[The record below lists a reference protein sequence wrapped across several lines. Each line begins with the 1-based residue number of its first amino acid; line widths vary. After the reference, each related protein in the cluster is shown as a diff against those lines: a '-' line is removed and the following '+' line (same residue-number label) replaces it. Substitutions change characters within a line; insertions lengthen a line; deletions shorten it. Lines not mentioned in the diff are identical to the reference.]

1 MNAPYAMFRGE
12 TTEDSSGRE
21 KGILEGSLTS
31 AISSEAGDRR
41 RGRNRGVAE
50 RTDGGSTGK
59 GEGGG
64 VTGGWSRW
72 SLINIRSWP
81 VIVVGCM
88 GPGRLE
94 CPSTIRP
101 FLSPKKKTDLSFFFR
116 SKRKIQTLPPSKTRW
131 TCHLSHTDYF
141 ARIFS
146 NTRETRG
153 WFVCVFRRFIFSKRL
168 SF

>member
-1 MNAPYAMFRGE
+1 MFRGE

-101 FLSPKKKTDLSFFFR
+101 FLSPKKKTDLSSFFFAQKEKYR
-116 SKRKIQTLPPSKTRW
+116 PSPPPKPGGLV
-131 TCHLSHTDYF
+131 TCRTQIILLGF
-141 ARIFS
+141 FP
-146 NTRETRG
+146 TRG
-153 WFVCVFRRFIFSKRL
+153 RHGVGLFVSFVDLFSKRL